1 MQVNKIPIGLL
12 NPAAYN
18 PRKDLQPGDPEYEK
32 LKRSMQEF
40 GYVEPIVWNKR
51 TGNIVGGHQRYK
63 VLLDMGMS
71 EVDCVVVDLD
81 ETKEKALNLALNKIQ
96 GDWDYPKLK
105 DLLQELDTGEF
116 DIELTGFDMVE
127 IEDLMTQFYIPEE
140 KKENKPK
147 VEFKH
152 DFTLEPEILE
162 EIKQSRI
169 FFTFSGGKDS
179 SVTAYIMIPILK
191 EMGKDFELIFV
202 DTGVEIP
209 SVSEYAV
216 RFAEHY
222 GAKLK
227 IVKNGP
233 DFFEYY
239 EKKKR
244 WPSAIFRD
252 CIEALINTPADKYIF
267 NKVGKD
273 EKFIIIRGGR
283 AKQTTNR
290 SKGEKFYSLKQGK
303 REIKLLNPLFDLSDE
318 AFERYKRQLEEEFG
332 LWEGYAKGFQ
342 RTACWCCPFQ
352 TKQQYETI
360 KKELPFL
367 WAVLERKAKEW
378 EFQGETSLEKYI
390 RG

>member
-1 MQVNKIPIGLL
+1 MEIKIKPISELK
-12 NPAAYN
+12 PHPKN
-18 PRKDLQPGDPEYEK
+18 PRVHPGSAIEK
-32 LKRSMQEF
+32 LERSIKEF
-40 GYVEPIVWNKR
+40 GWTNPILVSKD
-51 TGNIVGGHQRYK
+51 GYILAGHARLK
-63 VLLDMGMS
+63 AAEKAGIS
-71 EVDCVVVDLD
+71 EVPVIYLPLEGAKADAYLIADNKLQD
-81 ETKEKALNLALNKIQ
+81 ET
-96 GDWDYPKLK
+96 DWDYEKLK
-105 DLLQELDTGEF
+105 DLLKELDTGEF
-116 DIELTGFDMVE
+116 DLELTGFGMDE
-127 IEDLMTQFYIPEE
+127 IEDLMTQLHKPEE
-140 KKENKPK
+140 KKESKPK
-147 VEFKH
+147 VEFKP

-169 FFTFSGGKDS
+169 FFNFSGGKDS

-191 EMGKDFELIFV
+191 EIGKDFEFIFV

-209 SVSEYAV
+209 SVSEYVV

-222 GAKLK
+222 GAKLT
-227 IVKNGP
+227 IVRDGP
-233 DFFEYY
+233 DFFEYF

-244 WPSAIFRD
+244 WPDAIFRN
-252 CIEALINTPADKYIF
+252 CIEALINTPANRYVF

-290 SKGEKFYSLKQGK
+290 SKGEKFYSLKKGK
-303 REIKLLNPLFDLSDE
+303 REIRLLNPLFDLSDE
-318 AFERYKRQLEEEFG
+318 AFERYQRQLEEEFG

-378 EFQGETSLEKYI
+378 EFQGVTSLEKYV

>member
-1 MQVNKIPIGLL
+1 MPISELK
-12 NPAAYN
+12 PHPKN
-18 PRKDLQPGDPEYEK
+18 PRVHPDSAIEK
-32 LKRSMQEF
+32 LERSIKEF
-40 GYVEPIVWNKR
+40 GWTNPILVSKD
-51 TGNIVGGHQRYK
+51 GYILAGHARLK
-63 VLLDMGMS
+63 AAEKAGIS
-71 EVDCVVVDLD
+71 EVPVIYLPLEGAKAEAYLIADNRLQD
-81 ETKEKALNLALNKIQ
+81 ET
-96 GDWDYPKLK
+96 DWDLPKLK

-116 DIELTGFDMVE
+116 DLELTGFDMSE
-127 IEDLMTQFYIPEE
+127 IEDLMTQLHIPEE
-140 KKENKPK
+140 KKVNKPK

-179 SVTAYIMIPILK
+179 SVAANIMIPILK
-191 EMGKDFELIFV
+191 EMGKDFELLFV

-209 SVSEYAV
+209 SVSEYVV
-216 RFAEHY
+216 RFAEHF
-222 GAKLK
+222 GAKLT
-227 IVKNGP
+227 IVKDGP

-244 WPSAIFRD
+244 WPSAIFMD
-252 CIEALINTPADKYIF
+252 CIDALINTPVDKYIF
-267 NKVGKD
+267 NKIGKD

-378 EFQGETSLEKYI
+378 EFQGETPLEKYV

>member
-1 MQVNKIPIGLL
+1 M
-12 NPAAYN
+12 
-18 PRKDLQPGDPEYEK
+18 
-32 LKRSMQEF
+32 
-40 GYVEPIVWNKR
+40 
-51 TGNIVGGHQRYK
+51 
-63 VLLDMGMS
+63 
-71 EVDCVVVDLD
+71 
-81 ETKEKALNLALNKIQ
+81 
-96 GDWDYPKLK
+96 
-105 DLLQELDTGEF
+105 
-116 DIELTGFDMVE
+116 
-127 IEDLMTQFYIPEE
+127 
-140 KKENKPK
+140 
-147 VEFKH
+147 EFKP

-169 FFTFSGGKDS
+169 FFNFSGGKDS
-179 SVTAYIMIPILK
+179 SVAAYIMVPILK
-191 EMGKDFELIFV
+191 EIGKDFEFIFV

-209 SVSEYAV
+209 SVSEYVV
-216 RFAEHY
+216 RFAENY

-227 IVKNGP
+227 IVKDGP
-233 DFFEYY
+233 DFFEYF

-252 CIEALINTPADKYIF
+252 CIDVLINTPVDKYVF

-352 TKQQYETI
+352 TKKQYETI

-378 EFQGETSLEKYI
+378 EFQGETSLEKYL

>member
-1 MQVNKIPIGLL
+1 MPISELK
-12 NPAAYN
+12 PHPKN
-18 PRKDLQPGDPEYEK
+18 PRVHPDSAIEK
-32 LKRSMQEF
+32 LERSIKEF
-40 GYVEPIVWNKR
+40 GWTNPILVSKD
-51 TGNIVGGHQRYK
+51 GYILAGHARLK
-63 VLLDMGMS
+63 AAEKAGIS
-71 EVDCVVVDLD
+71 EVPVIYLPLEGAKAEAYLIADNRLQD
-81 ETKEKALNLALNKIQ
+81 ET
-96 GDWDYPKLK
+96 DWDLPKLK

-116 DIELTGFDMVE
+116 DLELTGFDMSE
-127 IEDLMTQFYIPEE
+127 IEDLMTQLHIPEE
-140 KKENKPK
+140 KKVNKPK

-179 SVTAYIMIPILK
+179 SVAAYIMIPILK
-191 EMGKDFELIFV
+191 EMGKDFELLFV

-209 SVSEYAV
+209 SVSEYVV
-216 RFAEHY
+216 RFAEHF
-222 GAKLK
+222 GAKLT
-227 IVKNGP
+227 IVKDGP

-244 WPSAIFRD
+244 WPSAIFMD
-252 CIEALINTPADKYIF
+252 CIDALINTPVDKYIF
-267 NKVGKD
+267 NKIGKD

-283 AKQTTNR
+283 VKQTTNR

-378 EFQGETSLEKYI
+378 EFQGETPLEKYV

>member
-1 MQVNKIPIGLL
+1 MEIKTVKISELKPH
-12 NPAAYN
+12 PKN
-18 PRKDLQPGDPEYEK
+18 PRVHPDSAIEK
-32 LKRSMQEF
+32 LERSIKEF
-40 GYVEPIVWNKR
+40 GWTNPILVSKD
-51 TGNIVGGHQRYK
+51 GYILAGHARLK
-63 VLLDMGMS
+63 AAEKAGFE
-71 EVDCVVVDLD
+71 EVPVIYLPLEGAKAEAYLIADNRLQD
-81 ETKEKALNLALNKIQ
+81 ET
-96 GDWDYPKLK
+96 DWDLPKLK
-105 DLLQELDTGEF
+105 DLLQELDTGEL
-116 DIELTGFDMVE
+116 DLELTGFGMDE
-127 IEDLMTQFYIPEE
+127 IEELMTQFHIPEE
-140 KKENKPK
+140 KKENKRK
-147 VEFKH
+147 VEFKP
-152 DFTLEPEILE
+152 DFTLEPEIIE

-179 SVTAYIMIPILK
+179 SVTAYIMVPILK
-191 EMGKDFELIFV
+191 EIGKDFELIFV

-209 SVSEYAV
+209 SVSEYVV

-222 GAKLK
+222 GAKLTIAK
-227 IVKNGP
+227 DGP

-244 WPSAIFRD
+244 WPNAIFRD
-252 CIEALINTPADKYIF
+252 CIDVLINTPTNKYIF

-318 AFERYKRQLEEEFG
+318 AFERYKSQLEEEFG
-332 LWEGYAKGFQ
+332 LWEGYEKGFQ